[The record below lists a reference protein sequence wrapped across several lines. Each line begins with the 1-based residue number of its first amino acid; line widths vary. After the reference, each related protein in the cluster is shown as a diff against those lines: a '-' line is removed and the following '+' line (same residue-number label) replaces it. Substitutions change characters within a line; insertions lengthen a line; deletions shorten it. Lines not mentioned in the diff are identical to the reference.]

1 MLDRIKKLRAERQ
14 QILKDMSMI
23 KSAFG
28 IEEEATPPGGSCGNK
43 PDGVEDP
50 EDVSESA
57 STPTGLGTDTI
68 FGCFLFLN
76 TVND

>member
-1 MLDRIKKLRAERQ
+1 
-14 QILKDMSMI
+14 MI

-43 PDGVEDP
+43 PDGVDDT

-57 STPTGLGTDTI
+57 STPTGLATKT
-68 FGCFLFLN
+68 FFLFPFCKTKN
-76 TVND
+76 